1 MVGIVFSMLWEPH
14 TPSKPAG
21 MTSGKTLVHREPDP
35 GPEWCI
41 EKPDPGPERCI
52 ENRIGYLGGASKNR
66 IGYLGGASKIRDLV
80 LVGASKKKGIWYWVE
95 VCQS

>member
-1 MVGIVFSMLWEPH
+1 MINALGVVGIVFSMLWEPH

-41 EKPDPGPERCI
+41 ENWTRH
-52 ENRIGYLGGASKNR
+52 LSGASKNR
-66 IGYLGGASKIRDLV
+66 IRDLSGASKIGL
-80 LVGASKKKGIWYWVE
+80 GT
-95 VCQS
+95 